1 MKQIHKEKA
10 EKWLEEVG
18 LKDTP
23 LLTTQ
28 LADRDSKLAV
38 IRAFAEHL
46 QELQSKES
54 EPTPKERADTPNRD
68 GWLHALFQEA
78 YRNGYR
84 AKENEGTGDGSDHS
98 EPFIKAINHLDQEQE
113 CVCGEPHASDMIVHR
128 TDGPCYAKPTP
139 SDKAEKFIKN
149 HPDYDYG
156 AYETEVIM
164 KFCEY
169 LEQEH
174 YE

>member
-1 MKQIHKEKA
+1 MKQIYTEKA
-10 EKWLEEVG
+10 EAWL
-18 LKDTP
+18 K
-23 LLTTQ
+23 TQ
-28 LADRDSKLAV
+28 EPVTYECSHV
-38 IRAFAEHL
+38 MAFAAHL
-46 QELQSKES
+46 DQEQECEESPGACLKGFGDRQVCEFEKGHEGACDDGAIFSK
-54 EPTPKERADTPNRD
+54 PTPK
-68 GWLHALFQEA
+68 
-78 YRNGYR
+78 
-84 AKENEGTGDGSDHS
+84 
-98 EPFIKAINHLDQEQE
+98 EQE